1 MDIRADELIGVTI
14 ILRGRHTYALQPLFG
29 SFAQVEFHIIV
40 LGETH
45 MELRTGEEEEVEFL
59 PQRHGIIDADRDHQ
73 IMLHHLVLDHLHLHA
88 LGGHGTPVLVCLA
101 VQDRIVQTGLQ
112 TKMHRQQEGERSAY
126 LSAVEVHLREGGTM
140 CVLVVLRKTELDA
153 VLHTEL
159 IRLFGPRL
167 TRWVE
172 ERVIGYLQIR
182 RTCLIVRPHADT
194 ACAY

>member
-1 MDIRADELIGVTI
+1 
-14 ILRGRHTYALQPLFG
+14 
-29 SFAQVEFHIIV
+29 
-40 LGETH
+40 

-59 PQRHGIIDADRDHQ
+59 PERNGIIDADRDHQ
-73 IMLHHLVLDHLHLHA
+73 IMLDHLVLDHLHLHA
-88 LGGHGTPVLVCLA
+88 LCSHGTPVLVCLA

-112 TKMHRQQEGERSAY
+112 TKVHRQQEGERSAY
-126 LSAVEVHLREGGTM
+126 LSAVEVHLRKGGTM

-167 TRWVE
+167 TRRVE

-194 ACAY
+194 TCAYQEGYKNPFHVHLLSLEKILIIHY